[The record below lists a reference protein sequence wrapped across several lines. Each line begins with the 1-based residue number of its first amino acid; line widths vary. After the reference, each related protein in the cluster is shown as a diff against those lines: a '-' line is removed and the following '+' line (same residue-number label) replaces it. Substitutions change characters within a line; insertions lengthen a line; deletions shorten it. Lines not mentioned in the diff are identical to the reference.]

1 MFKTLHGRLLL
12 VLLALL
18 IPLGAI
24 YVAVTLMTS
33 QRYYQE
39 ITQKLNAQVAS
50 SIIES
55 QPNLMVDNTVDTTKF
70 DTLAKDLAAVNPGV
84 EIYILLPDGELIG
97 SSVPMSS
104 LERKAVDTEPLEQ
117 FLKGDEAYPK
127 LGTDPRSPNGKKI
140 FSVAPIGEG
149 EGYLYVLL
157 ADTTSDS
164 VIRSALNSTA
174 LRLGLWGGGIVFLLV
189 LGVGMLAFAMLT
201 RRLRRLGAAMN
212 EFRQADFV
220 LETPLLEKPANSND
234 EIDELQLVF
243 TEMSERISD
252 QVQSL
257 RQVDTLRR
265 ELITNISHDLR
276 TPLAA
281 LQGYLET
288 LERKETSLSVEERE
302 YLAAARKHAAR
313 LGRLISDL
321 FELSK
326 LDAQAVEA
334 SLEAFPLHEL
344 VYDVVQK
351 FQLAASQK
359 GVDLTVSAPPQL
371 PFVCADIG
379 LIERVLTNLIENALR
394 FTLQGGR
401 VAIDLRLQPD
411 GIMTCVSDTGEGISP
426 EALGN
431 IFDRFYRASSQDT
444 GGTGL
449 GLAISKRILELHG
462 SEITVSSTL
471 GEGSTFS
478 FCLPSV

>member
-24 YVAVTLMTS
+24 YVAVTLTTS

-55 QPNLMVDNTVDTTKF
+55 QPELMVDSTVDTTKF

-84 EIYILLPDGELIG
+84 EIYILLPNGELIG
-97 SSVPMSS
+97 ASVPMSA
-104 LERKAVDTEPLEQ
+104 LERKKVDTEPLEQ
-117 FLKGDEAYPK
+117 FINGGGTYPM
-127 LGTDPRSPNGKKI
+127 LGTDPRSPNGRKI
-140 FSVAPIGEG
+140 FSVALIGEG

-164 VIRSALNSTA
+164 VIRSAQNSTA
-174 LRLGLWGGGIVFLLV
+174 LRLGLWGGGVVFLLV
-189 LGVGMLAFAMLT
+189 LGVGTLAFALLT

-220 LETPLLEKPANSND
+220 LETPLLEKPASNND
-234 EIDELQLVF
+234 ELDELQLVF

-288 LERKETSLSVEERE
+288 LERKETSLSAEERT
-302 YLAAARKHAAR
+302 YLAAARKHATR

-334 SLEAFPLHEL
+334 TLEAFPVHEL
-344 VYDVVQK
+344 AYDVVQK
-351 FQLAASQK
+351 FQLVAAKK
-359 GVDLTVSAPPQL
+359 GVELTVDVAGQL
-371 PFVCADIG
+371 PFVLADVG

-394 FTLQGGR
+394 FT
-401 VAIDLRLQPD
+401 PD
-411 GIMTCVSDTGEGISP
+411 EGTVSIHLTEQTEGVMIQVTDTGEGISP
-426 EALGN
+426 EALSS

-449 GLAISKRILELHG
+449 GLAISKRILELHS
-462 SEITVSSTL
+462 SEISVSSTL
-471 GEGSTFS
+471 GKGSTFR
-478 FCLPSV
+478 FVLPSA